1 MALVVV
7 FQSLA
12 FLLSISLS
20 QAYPML
26 DAEAFRLLS
35 STTASRKQEL
45 DRSIV
50 RLTKTVEM
58 ASRELSDELVEVAE
72 SYGIE
77 PQVIYR
83 DDAANAETAQ
93 LSGDYA
99 MALIRN
105 SNITGAYVILNGS
118 SLDPGDWTSHA
129 AVYIR
134 SSNPESGTLAEDSCS
149 LEVGH
154 MDVAIEQEIPISD
167 NWKAELRFDPEVPD
181 DGNIYQK
188 PVWAAARYSGTVP
201 GRYGY
206 WTEPYDVLGDGKN
219 VVNYSV
225 PLLDK
230 AGKSYGVIGIEL
242 SVAHIAKSYLPQ
254 PDLTHADSFYALT
267 TRKEDALE
275 FDWYIP
281 GSFRAQIYLEQGKE
295 VVMDP
300 VDESSSLYET
310 RLEGVGDVYC
320 TVLPLTTYKPNSPFA
335 DQQWVLINFVPR
347 SSIHEN
353 SQHMRGHL
361 TISIILTGIVA
372 FSAIF
377 LVAFLFTRRISRLSD
392 YVNHLSPHDDIH
404 FERTG
409 LEEIDDLSAAVER
422 LSQSVMNAGKTT
434 SKILD
439 LTLLPVGG
447 FEIPQDGKYVILTKM
462 VYELLQLDPGTPV
475 TGEQWCRY
483 YEQLT
488 RDHLPEE
495 ENTYQYEDR
504 KTGAHRFLRILETET
519 STGIVGAIVDVTKEV
534 QERRRL
540 ARELD
545 YDGLTRLYNRNA
557 FKREVSWKIKE
568 NPDQIGV
575 MIFCDLDNLK
585 YINDTFGHDMGD
597 RLIIRASELFREFS
611 LQGGVVARISGD
623 EFATYLHG
631 FSSQAEARRIVENQF
646 RHNEAFRIEMP
657 DGDSARPRFSTGM
670 AWYPDDADHVKD
682 LLRLAD
688 FAMYEAKNRDK
699 GSVQEFD
706 QASYQRSAYLLENR
720 EAINRL
726 LDDCLIRF
734 AFQPIV
740 SLRTGEIY
748 GYEALMRPLLEKF
761 KSPGEVLA
769 VASAQSKLA
778 QLERMI
784 IFMGYQ
790 TIREQLPAL
799 KGRKLFLNSIPSQML
814 REEDLRLLEELYS
827 DLFPHVVMEV
837 TEAENNTPQL
847 ICDKS
852 SYLHQHHVLIALD
865 DYGSGY
871 SNEIRIL
878 GIQPDMVKVDIEMI
892 RGIHQNH
899 DKQTLV
905 SNLIHFCHEKGITV
919 IAEGVETAEELAE
932 LVHLKA
938 DYVQGFYL
946 GKPCFTFE
954 EIPTERQKEI
964 LELNCRY
971 HGIGERDAGEE
982 SR

>member
-1 MALVVV
+1 MALVVI

-20 QAYPML
+20 QVYPML

-45 DRSIV
+45 DSSIA

-58 ASRELSDELVEVAE
+58 ASRELSDELVELAD

-83 DDAANAETAQ
+83 HDAANAETAQ
-93 LSGDYA
+93 LSGDVV
-99 MALIRN
+99 MALVRS

-118 SLDPGDWTSHA
+118 NFDHGDWTAHS

-134 SSNPESGTLAEDSCS
+134 NSKPESAALGEESFS
-149 LEVGH
+149 MEIGH
-154 MDVAIEQEIPISD
+154 MDVAIKQEIPISSS
-167 NWKAELRFDPEVPD
+167 WKPELRLDPSVPG
-181 DGNIYQK
+181 DGNIYK
-188 PVWAAARYSGTVP
+188 RPVWAATRYSGTVP

-206 WTEPYDVLGDGKN
+206 WTQPNDALGDGKN

-242 SVAHIAKSYLPQ
+242 SVEHLANNFLQK
-254 PDLTHADSFYALT
+254 PDPTYSDSFYALT
-267 TRKEDALE
+267 ARKKDALK
-275 FDWYIP
+275 FDWFIP
-281 GSFRAQIYLEQGKE
+281 GNYRAQIYLEQGKE

-300 VDESSSLYET
+300 VGESSSLYET

-320 TVLPLTTYKPNSPFA
+320 TVLPVTMYKPNSPFA
-335 DQQWVLINFVPR
+335 DQQWIMINFVPR
-347 SSIHEN
+347 SAIHEN
-353 SQHMRGHL
+353 SQHVRDNL
-361 TISIILTGIVA
+361 TIIILLTGLVA
-372 FSAIF
+372 FGAIF
-377 LVAFLFTRRISRLSD
+377 LVGFLLTRKISRLSE
-392 YVNHLSPHDDIH
+392 YVNHLSPQDDIH

-462 VYELLQLDPGTPV
+462 VHELLQLDPGAPV
-475 TGEQWCRY
+475 TGEQWRKY
-483 YEQLT
+483 YELLT
-488 RDHLPEE
+488 ADPLSEE
-495 ENTYQYEDR
+495 ENTYQYQD
-504 KTGAHRFLRILETET
+504 KTTGAHLFLRILETET
-519 STGIVGAIVDVTKEV
+519 PAGIVGAIVDVTKEIR
-534 QERRRL
+534 ERRRL

-545 YDGLTRLYNRNA
+545 HDGLTRLYNRNA
-557 FKREVSWKIKE
+557 FKREVSWRIKE

-575 MIFCDLDNLK
+575 MIFCGLDNLK

-597 RLIIRASELFREFS
+597 RLIIRAGELFREFS

-631 FSSQAEARRIVENQF
+631 FSSQAEARRAIENQF
-646 RHNEAFRIEMP
+646 RYNEAFRIDMP
-657 DGDSARPRFSTGM
+657 DGESARPRFSTGI
-670 AWYPDDADHVKD
+670 AWYPEDADQVKD

-688 FAMYEAKNRDK
+688 FAMYEAKHRDK

-706 QASYQRSAYLLENR
+706 QASYQRSAYLLEKR
-720 EAINRL
+720 EAINHL
-726 LDDCLIRF
+726 LDDSLIRF

-740 SLRTGEIY
+740 SLRTGAVY
-748 GYEALMRPLLEKF
+748 GYEALMRPMLEKF
-761 KSPGEVLA
+761 KSPSEVLA

-778 QLERMI
+778 QLERVV
-784 IFMGYQ
+784 IFTGYQ
-790 TIREQLPAL
+790 TMREQLPAL
-799 KGRKLFLNSIPSQML
+799 KGRKLFFNSIPSQML
-814 REEDLRLLEELYS
+814 REEDHRLLEELYS
-827 DLFPHVVMEV
+827 DLFPQVVMEV
-837 TEAENNTPQL
+837 TEAENDTPQL

-852 SYLHQHHVLIALD
+852 NYLREHHVLIALD

-878 GIQPDMVKVDIEMI
+878 GIQPDIVKIDIEMI
-892 RGIHQNH
+892 RGIHQNR
-899 DKQTLV
+899 DKQVLV
-905 SNLIHFCHEKGITV
+905 SNLIAFCHEKEITV
-919 IAEGVETAEELAE
+919 IAEGVEKAEELAE
-932 LVHLKA
+932 LIRLKA
-938 DYVQGFYL
+938 DYVQGYYL
-946 GKPCFTFE
+946 AKPSFTFE
-954 EIPTERQKEI
+954 EIPQERQDEI
-964 LELNCRY
+964 LKLNRRSSNL
-971 HGIGERDAGEE
+971 GENGAGGG